1 VAADPFAAGQLPSQ
15 YDETQSLPAVR
26 RLLHEQVD
34 MQFSDLR
41 ALLRL
46 PSDRIAPGVGCNLTA
61 GAMIFNQISGFSIW
75 FFHNPQAQRIIGRE
89 RKEKRKVPIAGAR
102 FEAFVRAYY
111 PRAVGEPPV
120 RSVAKRLYDA
130 RNLLSHN
137 LGVGALKAGSRRREI
152 TFAKPD
158 PPLKPEDIV
167 DLELQAFFPAQ
178 GDAVR
183 SIGLQTILNIPGLYW
198 ALGRMLRTALA
209 DQPDRCEQQAEQLL
223 AALPVPRTKT

>member
-1 VAADPFAAGQLPSQ
+1 VASDPFAAGQLPSQ

-46 PSDRIAPGVGCNLTA
+46 PSDRIAPRVGCNLTT

-75 FFHNPQAQRIIGRE
+75 FFHNRQAQRIIGRE
-89 RKEKRKVPIAGAR
+89 RKEKRKMPIAGAR

-111 PRAVGEPPV
+111 PHAVGEPPL
-120 RSVAKRLYDA
+120 RSIAKRLYDA

-137 LGVGALKAGSRRREI
+137 LGVGELKMGSRRREI
-152 TFAKPD
+152 AFAKPD
-158 PPLKPEDIV
+158 PSLKPADIV

-178 GDAVR
+178 GAPVR
-183 SIGLQTILNIPGLYW
+183 GAGLQTTFNIPGLYW
-198 ALGRMLRTALA
+198 ALGRMLRAALG
-209 DQPDRCEQQAEQLL
+209 DHPGRCERQAEQLL